1 MREEFKDVM
10 GRMRTQ
16 SLFYE
21 YRREG
26 MEYFWTLG
34 PDDIERDGRHI
45 PSLKRIY
52 MSYDHIPDYE
62 YQFAM
67 DLFDSWE
74 HWQRLTN
81 TWMVNQYIIEWK
93 KELLIKLKAVEIGNM
108 LKASKKGDTSAA
120 KYLIEN
126 KHTPTRGRPSKA
138 ELQGHLK
145 NDKKEAAALDDMSS
159 RVTSLL
165 DRKKA

>member
-1 MREEFKDVM
+1 
-10 GRMRTQ
+10 
-16 SLFYE
+16 
-21 YRREG
+21 
-26 MEYFWTLG
+26 
-34 PDDIERDGRHI
+34 
-45 PSLKRIY
+45 

-62 YQFAM
+62 YQFAI